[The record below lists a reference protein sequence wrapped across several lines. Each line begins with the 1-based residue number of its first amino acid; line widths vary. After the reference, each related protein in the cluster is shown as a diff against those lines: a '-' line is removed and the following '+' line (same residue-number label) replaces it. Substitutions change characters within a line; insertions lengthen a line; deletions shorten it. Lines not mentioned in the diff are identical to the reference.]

1 MLNELHIENI
11 AVIERADITFT
22 AGLNVLTG
30 ETGAGK
36 SIVID
41 SIGAVL
47 GERVSRELVR
57 HGAEK
62 GVVTAVFSMDGC
74 EQWLADN
81 EIDADDELI
90 LQRRITADGKTSC
103 RICGVP
109 ATAAQMKELA
119 ARLVDIH
126 GQNDGR
132 QLMDERRHLEYL
144 DLFGNLGAELTAYS
158 QEYGRYAAIKKEIS
172 RLSMDEIEK
181 ARLSDSLRY
190 QIEELER
197 AQLKSGEY
205 DSVIARRDLLR
216 NSEKLTEALD
226 EAYNALNG
234 GDESA
239 VTFAQNAAY
248 YTGRAAAI
256 APELEKPLA
265 GINDAVFALNDAAEL
280 LRDFRESLDFSPEE
294 YDQLES
300 RASELSKLQRK
311 YSRDEDGL
319 IALLDEN
326 RKKLDDI
333 EYADDRIAKL
343 KRELEAQEKQTRKAA
358 EALSKARHAAAEE
371 LQRRIVEELRGLSM
385 PSVRFAVEF
394 TPIES
399 GCGFDR
405 SGCDQIHFTMSANA
419 GEELG
424 RISRIASGG
433 ELSRIMLAMKN
444 VFAENDP
451 VQTMIFDEIDTGVS
465 GVAAQRVGEK
475 LFQVSLGKQVM
486 CVTHL
491 PQIAAMADSHYVIKK
506 EERSGRTYTDVLPL
520 DKEGRLRELAR
531 LHGGDNITE
540 LTLASAAEQLE
551 NAPII
556 SMSTSAAMPSP
567 AHRVLFCT
575 TISCTAAFAFSASV
589 FAAVAAC
596 LLAAFP
602 AFRPRLAAA

>member
-11 AVIERADITFT
+11 AVIEKADISFSP
-22 AGLNVLTG
+22 GLNVMTG

-62 GVVTAVFSMDGC
+62 GVVTAVFDASGC
-74 EQWLADN
+74 ESWLNEN
-81 EIDADDELI
+81 EIDAEDELI
-90 LQRRITADGKTSC
+90 LQRRISADGKTSC
-103 RICGVP
+103 RVCGVP
-109 ATAAQMKELA
+109 VTAAQMKELA
-119 ARLVDIH
+119 SLLVDIH

-132 QLMDERRHLEYL
+132 QLMDERRHMEYL
-144 DLFGNLGAELTAYS
+144 DRFGNLGEKLKKYS
-158 QEYGRYAAIKKEIS
+158 EEYGKFSDIKKEIS
-172 RLSMDEIEK
+172 RLNMDEIEK
-181 ARLSDSLRY
+181 ARLSESLRY

-197 AQLKSGEY
+197 AELKSGEY
-205 DSVIARRDLLR
+205 DAVLARRDLLR

-226 EAYNALNG
+226 EAYNCLNG

-239 VTFAQNAAY
+239 IGLAQNAAY
-248 YTGRAAAI
+248 YAARAAGI
-256 APELEKPLA
+256 SQELEKPL
-265 GINDAVFALNDAAEL
+265 GSINEAVFALSDAAEL

-294 YDQLES
+294 YDRLEG

-311 YSRDEDGL
+311 YARDEDGL

-333 EYADDRIAKL
+333 EYADDRLIKL
-343 KRELEAQEKQTRKAA
+343 RKELEAQRKLTLRAA
-358 EALSKARHAAAEE
+358 QALSNARRAAVEE
-371 LQRRIVEELRGLSM
+371 LQKRIVEELRDLSM

-394 TPIES
+394 AALDNEQ
-399 GCGFDR
+399 GFDKN
-405 SGCDQIHFTMSANA
+405 GCDKIRFVMSANA

-444 VFAENDP
+444 VFTENDP

-465 GVAAQRVGEK
+465 GIAAQRVGEK
-475 LFQVSLGKQVM
+475 LFEASLGKQVM

-506 EERSGRTYTDVLPL
+506 EERRGRTYTDVLPL
-520 DKEGRLRELAR
+520 DHEGRLHELAR

-551 NAPII
+551 NAEKFKK
-556 SMSTSAAMPSP
+556 T
-567 AHRVLFCT
+567 LK
-575 TISCTAAFAFSASV
+575 
-589 FAAVAAC
+589 
-596 LLAAFP
+596 
-602 AFRPRLAAA
+602 